1 MLNSQ
6 LLPKR
11 NQLICL
17 TVYFSWSF
25 AGRGLHFISSCT
37 APKQNNHFISS
48 SMKVISIYL
57 GEIPVQANLRSAVG
71 LPLFSALFGYCL
83 LEGDSE
89 SRAGEAV
96 VILMNG
102 GSLPALLLPET
113 VRFHNHQDVR
123 CKIKPVEILHS
134 AKGHSDYYWIAWLE
148 RLCRII
154 LFISNFLR
162 FPSNWC
168 KVITSDNRVFKPQ
181 RTRASGSKWDVWGFV
196 WRKYGSLG
204 LQLSAAASHL

>member
-1 MLNSQ
+1 
-6 LLPKR
+6 
-11 NQLICL
+11 
-17 TVYFSWSF
+17 
-25 AGRGLHFISSCT
+25 
-37 APKQNNHFISS
+37 
-48 SMKVISIYL
+48 MKVISIYL

-71 LPLFSALFGYCL
+71 LPLFSALFWPLPVRGRLWVQGRGSCCHFN
-83 LEGDSE
+83 EW
-89 SRAGEAV
+89 
-96 VILMNG
+96 

-113 VRFHNHQDVR
+113 VCFHNHQDVR
-123 CKIKPVEILHS
+123 CKIKPVETLHS
-134 AKGHSDYYWIAWLE
+134 VKGLSDYYWIAWLE

-154 LFISNFLR
+154 LFSSNFLR